1 MRGAGGRA
9 AAGLGAG
16 GSRVCAGFA
25 AVPVFGVAVTVVET
39 VAAAEVGGLGGG
51 AGEGAEA
58 EVVEGAA
65 AAAAAATGCVGGGAS
80 MLFDELPRP
89 SVNLY
94 PHRLKPAAAKR
105 SSMGK
110 SGKKPRESHRQG
122 RGRRASHFSD
132 GYGDDLPS
140 SAYDAPPPHHEDSD
154 EDDTNEAVAEDEQEG
169 DAEAGNQDPRQA
181 GSMPSKFHLYQLS
194 VQSPKG
200 DISYL
205 QKFFLMYVGGRV
217 PLHLQEDFCGTALLS
232 AEWIRTD
239 ARRTALGLDLD
250 LESLEWCLENNLRK
264 PKEARLVR
272 QKFSDLVHGLHVNKD
287 NVSSESDSSEQS
299 GFANPKCLAA
309 NSTMHAFNALSKRG
323 GIFVMDVYGGTSSE
337 RKLRLQRKFP
347 SFTYFW
353 EQEEFDIISRQTR
366 ISLHFQAGKKQ
377 MLRHAFT
384 YHWRLWS
391 IPEIKDCLEEA
402 GFKSIHVWIR
412 EMPNTQSSG
421 NAKEYNA
428 DRDVK
433 YEESKRFNQGDAW
446 NAYVVGVANTRRSN
460 KARQSSKRHAAW
472 RALSFRSWSDQ

>member
-1 MRGAGGRA
+1 
-9 AAGLGAG
+9 
-16 GSRVCAGFA
+16 
-25 AVPVFGVAVTVVET
+25 
-39 VAAAEVGGLGGG
+39 
-51 AGEGAEA
+51 
-58 EVVEGAA
+58 
-65 AAAAAATGCVGGGAS
+65 
-80 MLFDELPRP
+80 
-89 SVNLY
+89 
-94 PHRLKPAAAKR
+94 
-105 SSMGK
+105 MGK
-110 SGKKPRESHRQG
+110 SGKKPRESHRHG
-122 RGRRASHFSD
+122 RGRRASRFGD
-132 GYGDDLPS
+132 EDGDDLPS
-140 SAYDAPPPHHEDSD
+140 SAYDAAPSHHEDSSD
-154 EDDTNEAVAEDEQEG
+154 EDDSNEAAAEDEQEG
-169 DAEAGNQDPRQA
+169 DAEASDQDPMQA
-181 GSMPSKFHLYQLS
+181 ASMPSKFHLYQLS

-232 AEWIRTD
+232 AEWIRTN
-239 ARRTALGLDLD
+239 ARRTAIGLDLD

-264 PKEARLVR
+264 IGADGDSRMLLFHGNVLQPTEARLVK
-272 QKFSDLVHGLHVNKD
+272 QKFSDLVHGLHVNND
-287 NVSSESDSSEQS
+287 NGSSESNSSEQPDP
-299 GFANPKCLAA
+299 ANQKFLA
-309 NSTMHAFNALSKRG
+309 NSTMSEAALPGRDIICAFNYSCCCLHSRKDLVLYFRHAFSALSKRG
-323 GIFVMDVYGGTSSE
+323 GIFVLDVYGGTSSE

-384 YHWRLWS
+384 YHWRLSPLLAVPLKLPYLYLWTFTTAIAGWS

-421 NAKEYNA
+421 NAREYNA

-446 NAYVVGVANTRRSN
+446 NAYVVGVANI
-460 KARQSSKRHAAW
+460 
-472 RALSFRSWSDQ
+472 